1 MTAASF
7 YCFTTACLQ
16 YYSLKS
22 YNCLVQKPLASWW
35 CGMTG
40 SSDIQ
45 SQTDRHTDWMQQTET
60 VTEHRITTEAVLCL
74 HKPVCCMKADWKI
87 LSFKILSFKILSFKI
102 LSGTQNRF
110 YSSLDVHL
118 LSFTWYDLYSWLG
131 IRFLNSICAE
141 IYSVISVLVTAAAYG
156 NEGGKHSLSSF
167 LCLILFLYNYVLEL
181 S

>member
-7 YCFTTACLQ
+7 YCFTTVCLQ
-16 YYSLKS
+16 YNSLKS
-22 YNCLVQKPLASWW
+22 YNCLVQKSLASWW

-45 SQTDRHTDWMQQTET
+45 SQTDLHTDWMQQTET
-60 VTEHRITTEAVLCL
+60 VTEHRITTEAVLYL
-74 HKPVCCMKADWKI
+74 QKPVCCMKADWK
-87 LSFKILSFKILSFKI
+87 FLSFKI
-102 LSGTQNRF
+102 LSGTENRF
-110 YSSLDVHL
+110 YSSLDVHV

-131 IRFLNSICAE
+131 TRFLNSICAE
-141 IYSVISVLVTAAAYG
+141 INSVISVLVTTAACG

-167 LCLILFLYNYVLEL
+167 LCLVLFLYNYVLEL